1 MKKLQEGL
9 HVWKDIQITSWNEF
23 NELISQLQLNNWI
36 YRGQCDTLWNLQS
49 SLHREINHFHQGIDN
64 DACVGIE
71 QNMIDE
77 YLSSSHLYSPFQLK
91 EPTNNHRKEWVRY
104 RTEILSIM
112 QHYGTPTR
120 LLDWTYS
127 PYIATF
133 FAVDGADDN
142 FAIFALNIKE
152 LERLNEEH
160 YGSEV
165 YRELKNHIFDEEI
178 KDERFLYRFD
188 PTQKNERIRKQQGL
202 FIVPSVINKT
212 IDEIL
217 TVYGIEDG
225 SISDTD
231 VAFKFIFHKKD
242 VLEYWRK
249 LRQMNITHETIYPG
263 FEGFCKS
270 LKLNIFDSE

>member
-1 MKKLQEGL
+1 M
-9 HVWKDIQITSWNEF
+9 
-23 NELISQLQLNNWI
+23 
-36 YRGQCDTLWNLQS
+36 
-49 SLHREINHFHQGIDN
+49 HREINHFHHELDN
-64 DACVGIE
+64 DACIVIE
-71 QNMIDE
+71 KNMIDE
-77 YLSSSHLYSPFQLK
+77 YLGSSHLYSPFQLK
-91 EPTNNHRKEWVRY
+91 EPNNNHQREWIRY

-133 FAVDGADDN
+133 FAVDGAEGD

-160 YGSEV
+160 YNPEI
-165 YRELKNHIFDEEI
+165 YRELKNHIFDEAI
-178 KDERFLYRFD
+178 KDERFLFRFD

-202 FIVPSVINKT
+202 FIVPSIINKT

-217 TVYGIEDG
+217 SVYGIQKGKIDAV
-225 SISDTD
+225 D
-231 VAFKFIFHKKD
+231 VAFKFIFKRED
-242 VLEYWRK
+242 IFEYWTK
-249 LRQMNITHETIYPG
+249 LKQMNITHETIYPG

-270 LKLNIFDSE
+270 LKLCIFDKA

>member
-1 MKKLQEGL
+1 M
-9 HVWKDIQITSWNEF
+9 WKNIHIKSWNEF
-23 NELISQLQLNNWI
+23 NELISQMQLNNWI
-36 YRGQCDTLWNLQS
+36 YRGQCDTVWNLQS
-49 SLHREINHFHQGIDN
+49 SLNREINNFHQGFDN
-64 DACVGIE
+64 DACVVIE
-71 QNMIDE
+71 KNMIDE

-91 EPTNNHRKEWVRY
+91 EPTTDNRKEWVRY

-133 FAVDGADDN
+133 FAVDGADDD

-160 YGSEV
+160 YGADV

-178 KDERFLYRFD
+178 KDERFLFRFD

-217 TVYGIEDG
+217 SVYRIEDG
-225 SISDTD
+225 KIGGTY
-231 VAFKFIFHKKD
+231 VAFKYIFKKRD
-242 VLEYWRK
+242 VLEYWHK

-270 LKLNIFDSE
+270 LKLNIFVSE